1 MIYSQAKGHKLKHI
15 GRSPR
20 VALHFI
26 TDEKGDRHV
35 MIFTGEAGVDNSVPA
50 AHEVPGYLAKYTDGI
65 RALGSTPEEFS
76 RAYSAE
82 LRFVPQKCTDGSKIA
97 PQPEEVDMKEKI
109 RTLHPEKKQGVNIS
123 KEKYD
128 VIRNAILCVLQSQKE
143 ITFMNL
149 SRAVEKEV
157 NGNFD
162 GSVTW
167 YVTTVKLDMEARGE
181 IKRVPNSRP
190 QLVKLAQ

>member
-1 MIYSQAKGHKLKHI
+1 
-15 GRSPR
+15 
-20 VALHFI
+20 
-26 TDEKGDRHV
+26 
-35 MIFTGEAGVDNSVPA
+35 
-50 AHEVPGYLAKYTDGI
+50 
-65 RALGSTPEEFS
+65 
-76 RAYSAE
+76 
-82 LRFVPQKCTDGSKIA
+82 
-97 PQPEEVDMKEKI
+97 MKDKI

-128 VIRNAILCVLQSQKE
+128 IIRSAILCVLQRHKE

-181 IKRVPNSRP
+181 IKRVPSSRP
-190 QLVKLAQ
+190 QLVKLA